1 MKALGRIGN
10 IEVTYSQE
18 KTSERDGH
26 KFWYER
32 HIVFFES
39 GDDTHMVTV
48 GTHTQG
54 QGGGIEVLKRR
65 GIEIGARGEMTMRYG
80 FRDWNG
86 KKFPECEL
94 VRFDSMEAKPAT
106 QDEVKGGDSNEVKAP
121 DGPESVEEMM
131 AEAAAEAEEQQGGDP
146 LPF

>member
-1 MKALGRIGN
+1 M
-10 IEVTYSQE
+10 TYSQE

-32 HIVFFES
+32 HTVFFES

-86 KKFPECEL
+86 KRFPECEL
-94 VRFDSMEAKPAT
+94 VRFDSMEAKPASST
-106 QDEVKGGDSNEVKAP
+106 EVKP
-121 DGPESVEEMM
+121 DGEDQAKPADGPDSVEEMM
-131 AEAAAEAEEQQGGDP
+131 ADAAAEAEEKQGDD

>member
-1 MKALGRIGN
+1 M
-10 IEVTYSQE
+10 TYSQE

-32 HIVFFES
+32 HTVFFES

-94 VRFDSMEAKPAT
+94 VRFDSMEAKPASST
-106 QDEVKGGDSNEVKAP
+106 EAKPEGEDEAKPA
-121 DGPESVEEMM
+121 DGPQSVEEMM
-131 AEAAAEAEEQQGGDP
+131 ADAAAEAEEKQGDD

>member
-32 HIVFFES
+32 HTVFFES

-54 QGGGIEVLKRR
+54 QGGGVEVLKRR

-86 KKFPECEL
+86 KRFQECEL
-94 VRFDSMEAKPAT
+94 VRFDSMEAKPAST
-106 QDEVKGGDSNEVKAP
+106 DEGEAKSVTENKN
-121 DGPESVEEMM
+121 PESVEEMM
-131 AEAAAEAEEQQGGDP
+131 ADAAAEAEEKQGDD

>member
-1 MKALGRIGN
+1 MKALGKIGN

-32 HIVFFES
+32 HTVFFES

-80 FRDWNG
+80 FLQETFGGMDQ
-86 KKFPECEL
+86 
-94 VRFDSMEAKPAT
+94 VRCSGWLAL
-106 QDEVKGGDSNEVKAP
+106 
-121 DGPESVEEMM
+121 
-131 AEAAAEAEEQQGGDP
+131 QGS
-146 LPF
+146 

>member
-32 HIVFFES
+32 HTVFFES

-86 KKFPECEL
+86 KRFPECEL
-94 VRFDSMEAKPAT
+94 VRFDSMEAKPASST
-106 QDEVKGGDSNEVKAP
+106 EAKPA
-121 DGPESVEEMM
+121 DGPQSVEEMM
-131 AEAAAEAEEQQGGDP
+131 AEAAAEAEEKQGDD

>member
-32 HIVFFES
+32 HTVFFES

-65 GIEIGARGEMTMRYG
+65 GT
-80 FRDWNG
+80 
-86 KKFPECEL
+86 
-94 VRFDSMEAKPAT
+94 MEAKPASST
-106 QDEVKGGDSNEVKAP
+106 EVKTEGEDQVKPA
-121 DGPESVEEMM
+121 DGPQSVEEMM
-131 AEAAAEAEEQQGGDP
+131 ADAAADAEEKQGDD

>member
-1 MKALGRIGN
+1 MKALGKIGN

-32 HIVFFES
+32 HTVFFES

-94 VRFDSMEAKPAT
+94 VRFDSMEAKPAVQGEAKPGEVPAYASPSAT
-106 QDEVKGGDSNEVKAP
+106 KPDEV
-121 DGPESVEEMM
+121 
-131 AEAAAEAEEQQGGDP
+131 AEQFAMSAAEENLNPDDLA
-146 LPF
+146 F

>member
-32 HIVFFES
+32 HTVFFES

-86 KKFPECEL
+86 KRFPECEL
-94 VRFDSMEAKPAT
+94 VRFDSMEAKPASST
-106 QDEVKGGDSNEVKAP
+106 EAKPEGEDEVKPA
-121 DGPESVEEMM
+121 DGPQSVEEMM
-131 AEAAAEAEEQQGGDP
+131 ADAAAEAEEKQGDD